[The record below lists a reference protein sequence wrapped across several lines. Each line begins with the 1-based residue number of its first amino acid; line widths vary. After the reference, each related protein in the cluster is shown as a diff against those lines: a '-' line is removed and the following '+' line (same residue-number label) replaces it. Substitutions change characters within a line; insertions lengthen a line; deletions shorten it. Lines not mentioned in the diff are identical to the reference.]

1 VIAAVLSAL
10 ALAGASG
17 APVLPVSTAAGCT
30 AAPTRAALV
39 AGAWSCSITAA
50 EAVALPGD
58 EVAVAPGAYPPTRIS
73 ASGAT
78 GARIVVT
85 AAPGPVTIDA
95 GAGSHA
101 LNLTGVHDVEID
113 GLALTGGTAQTV
125 WIDQAAGIDLTGLT
139 VSGSAGHGV
148 QINDS
153 AGVTIAS
160 SLVQA
165 NANAGIMETGAD
177 SGDTFTGDTVSG
189 NGAGPSEYLGSG
201 IEVGGAGTQILGC
214 TITGNGGSR
223 LFEHGVYVA
232 SVATGWLI
240 SGSTISGSSGADVKA
255 GGSNGTITTTT
266 LGNARLGVYARGV
279 GVTLSQDQI
288 EGSFRDGLVVAGGT
302 TLLSGSVVSNDGK
315 GYGQAAQAAI
325 YYGGG
330 RLQLSASR
338 LYLRGVPVKPQ
349 RPR

>member
-1 VIAAVLSAL
+1 MIAAVLSAL

-39 AGAWSCSITAA
+39 AGAWSCTITAA

-73 ASGAT
+73 ASGAA
-78 GARIVVT
+78 GAPIVVT

-95 GAGSHA
+95 GTGSHA

-113 GLALTGGTAQTV
+113 GLALSGGTAQTV
-125 WIDQAAGIDLTGLT
+125 WVDAATAIDLTGLQ

-148 QINDS
+148 QINNS
-153 AGVTIAS
+153 TAVTIAS
-160 SLVQA
+160 SLVES

-189 NGAGPSEYLGSG
+189 NGAGPSAYLGSG
-201 IEVGGAGTQILGC
+201 IEVGGTGTQILDC

-255 GGSNGTITTTT
+255 GGSNGTITH
-266 LGNARLGVYARGV
+266 LHARERPARGV
-279 GVTLSQDQI
+279 
-288 EGSFRDGLVVAGGT
+288 
-302 TLLSGSVVSNDGK
+302 
-315 GYGQAAQAAI
+315 
-325 YYGGG
+325 
-330 RLQLSASR
+330 
-338 LYLRGVPVKPQ
+338 
-349 RPR
+349 RPRRRA